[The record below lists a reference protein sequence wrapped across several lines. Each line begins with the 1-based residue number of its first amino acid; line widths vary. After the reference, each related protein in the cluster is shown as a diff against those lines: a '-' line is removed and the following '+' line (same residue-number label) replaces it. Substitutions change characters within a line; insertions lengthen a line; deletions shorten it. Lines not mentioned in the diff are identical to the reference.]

1 MTTSPTAS
9 IEIGKQ
15 DAERFIKEEKI
26 DYDPFIAI
34 SDLHLVRRT
43 VPISFD
49 SFKTTISDMDPVLW
63 SAIEQS
69 LTSLTENEKKTIDLD
84 TYAEGFAEGVAA
96 VWEKI
101 RDQVL

>member
-49 SFKTTISDMDPVLW
+49 SFKTTISDMDPALW

-84 TYAEGFAEGVAA
+84 AYAEGFAEGVAA

>member
-1 MTTSPTAS
+1 MTTSHTAS
-9 IEIGKQ
+9 IEIGKKE
-15 DAERFIKEEKI
+15 AERFIKEEKI

-34 SDLHLVRRT
+34 SDLHLVRKT

-49 SFKTTISDMDPVLW
+49 SFKTTISDLDPDLW

-69 LTSLTENEKKTIDLD
+69 LSGQNETREEPVDSD
-84 TYAEGFAEGVAA
+84 GYAEGFAEGVAA